1 MKNKLEKIFIVNGI
15 IWPPLLPVVA
25 VIFSVIF
32 CSALFFIP
40 AAIISIIFYGYFAF
54 EIHNIDVEKKNED
67 KDKRP
72 TWGKLGDN
80 KWFIYNQYWLN
91 ALGAFVGW
99 IALYILLFY
108 VIRIGH
114 YPLSVAILIWVKNLG
129 IDDLV
134 LVVLSFLGLTGYI
147 PYYAL
152 LGKD

>member
-1 MKNKLEKIFIVNGI
+1 MKNKLEKIFTVNGV
-15 IWPPLLPVVA
+15 IWPPFLPVIA

-32 CSALFFIP
+32 YSDWFFLL
-40 AAIISIIFYGYFAF
+40 AAVISILFYGYFAF
-54 EIHNIDVEKKNED
+54 EIHNIDVKKNNNE
-67 KDKRP
+67 KHP
-72 TWGKLGDN
+72 TWKELGDN

-91 ALGAFVGW
+91 ALGTFVGW
-99 IALYILLFY
+99 IALYILLFHI
-108 VIRIGH
+108 IRIEN
-114 YPLSVAILIWVKNLG
+114 YPLSVAISIWVNNLG

>member
-1 MKNKLEKIFIVNGI
+1 MKNKLEKIFIMNGV
-15 IWPPLLPVVA
+15 IWPPLLPVVT

-54 EIHNIDVEKKNED
+54 EIHNIDVEKKNDGD
-67 KDKRP
+67 KHP
-72 TWGKLGDN
+72 TWGKRGDN

-114 YPLSVAILIWVKNLG
+114 YPFSVAILIWVKNLG